1 MMEKHSVG
9 GPGSGGGL
17 GLGGGG
23 GDGDG
28 GGSFG
33 IPGGQGSSSP
43 G

>member
-17 GLGGGG
+17 GLGGG

>member
-1 MMEKHSVG
+1 MEKHSVG

-17 GLGGGG
+17 GLGGG